1 LNIPVLWRPYHEMNG
16 IWFWWGDKKGE
27 EGFVALWKMMYE
39 RYVNHHHLDNLIWV
53 WNTNA
58 PRDREND
65 EAYAYE
71 LYFPGLEYV
80 DVLAA
85 DVYHNDYRQEHHDQ
99 LLELAEGKLIS
110 LGEVGEAPTTEVL
123 DAQPMWAWFMV
134 WSRWVLTHNTPE
146 KVKELYEY
154 PRTLSHG
161 DFEIEY

>member
-1 LNIPVLWRPYHEMNG
+1 
-16 IWFWWGDKKGE
+16 
-27 EGFVALWKMMYE
+27 MYD

-99 LLELAEGKLIS
+99 LVELAEGKVIS
-110 LGEVGEAPTTEVL
+110 LGEVGELPL
-123 DAQPMWAWFMV
+123 
-134 WSRWVLTHNTPE
+134 
-146 KVKELYEY
+146 
-154 PRTLSHG
+154 PRRFWMPSPCGPGL
-161 DFEIEY
+161 